1 MPKNLDPMEG
11 ASPYYKELYKRR
23 FVNDFNDKENAIPTG
38 GKSVMNSGLM
48 DYFQKRQLEI
58 YPLEL
63 FSVNYQDIFTPTIG
77 EYLQFKTNPA
87 MNKGTAVFTSG
98 FWREGIC
105 QKHKKMILLGERFL
119 LLKT

>member
-1 MPKNLDPMEG
+1 
-11 ASPYYKELYKRR
+11 
-23 FVNDFNDKENAIPTG
+23 
-38 GKSVMNSGLM
+38 MNSGLM

-63 FSVNYQDIFTPTIG
+63 FSDNYHDIFTPTIG

-105 QKHKKMILLGERFL
+105 QNIKNYSSFS
-119 LLKT
+119 LLKTLLQVLHFN